1 MQMRGFISRLITL
14 TCSPV
19 VNLVAVAGQSCGRST
34 ARWRLLTVVCMQL
47 GRLIVFAMQNMEVSS
62 FQRAVK

>member
-1 MQMRGFISRLITL
+1 MQMRGFISRFITL

-19 VNLVAVAGQSCGRST
+19 VNLVAVAGQSCGRNT

-47 GRLIVFAMQNMEVSS
+47 GRLLVFAMQNMEVSS